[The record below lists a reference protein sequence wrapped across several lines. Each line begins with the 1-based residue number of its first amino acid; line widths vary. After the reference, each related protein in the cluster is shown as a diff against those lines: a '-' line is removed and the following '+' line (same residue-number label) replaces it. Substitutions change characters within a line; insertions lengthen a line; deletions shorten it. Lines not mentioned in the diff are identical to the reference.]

1 MCNYKIFVKS
11 IAVLTAIF
19 FLSLG
24 CSQSH
29 LAANPLRL
37 NDQDYFETRGLNF
50 LVFSNWYDVNFFDDS
65 KLSGIEIIHHEVRTA
80 TNGDV
85 RLNPTPEQWDPIPE
99 FVERKVD
106 KQNNTIEAF
115 LTYSDYDF
123 DYTIKAE
130 ARNGGILLSIN
141 LKKPLP
147 QALAGRA
154 GWSGYKHGNWR
165 ALRLYP

>member
-1 MCNYKIFVKS
+1 MGIKLNVKS
-11 IAVLTAIF
+11 IAALTAI
-19 FLSLG
+19 LSIFSG
-24 CSQSH
+24 CSQTH
-29 LAANPLRL
+29 HTANNLEL
-37 NDQDYFETRGLNF
+37 NDLDYFQTRGLNV

-99 FVERKVD
+99 FVECKVD

-141 LKKPLP
+141 TKKPLP
-147 QALAGRA
+147 QALVG
-154 GWSGYKHGNWR
+154 K
-165 ALRLYP
+165 